1 MVKQNAPYRNN
12 EVNILKELSAP
23 QNAIVVN
30 GSAGA
35 AVLSGALTKDSV
47 RFNPTVDMYVMF
59 TSIGSVTPSTGHFI
73 WGGQT
78 TDLPRPYNMPKV
90 SVIAVGTGAGVLYL
104 SELG

>member
-1 MVKQNAPYRNN
+1 
-12 EVNILKELSAP
+12 
-23 QNAIVVN
+23 
-30 GSAGA
+30 
-35 AVLSGALTKDSV
+35 
-47 RFNPTVDMYVMF
+47 MYVMF

-90 SVIAVGTGAGVLYL
+90 SVLAVGVSAGVLYL